1 MGYIDTVMLAQP
13 AAGTARAR
21 IRSAVRPSV
30 LVAVLLGLF
39 LMHGGPAAAGGG
51 CHGGMRDTA
60 VLQSGPVHDVMG
72 AARAEQS
79 MVAHPAEQPM
89 AVHPVEQSTV
99 AHPADSSLP
108 SVHSMAADT
117 KATAHAYADGAMPG
131 MLCLATT
138 PRSEIP
144 PPPVAAAAFALAAV
158 VLLPWARRAYGGSR
172 RRGPPAGGRPL
183 LLQVCI
189 ART

>member
-1 MGYIDTVMLAQP
+1 MGYIEAVMLAQP

-72 AARAEQS
+72 AAPAEHS
-79 MVAHPAEQPM
+79 VAVHPAEHSM
-89 AVHPVEQSTV
+89 AVHP
-99 AHPADSSLP
+99 ADYSLP

-144 PPPVAAAAFALAAV
+144 SPPVAAVAFVLAAV